1 MTSGIFDTA
10 FIRKRENGSHD
21 LSETFLGSRALICD
35 KLLDI
40 ERKASFVEFT
50 VVNARGIAVEAAQ
63 IDVSDSYGY
72 PDQLLVSDAQGKAY
86 IGFTES
92 FGRRIKAEVYERDVF
107 SKAERVRI
115 PAAGATGRVEIV
127 LPDSLEEGE
136 Q

>member
-1 MTSGIFDTA
+1 MGDWLHLPHHRAPLTSSPQLFT
-10 FIRKRENGSHD
+10 EQM
-21 LSETFLGSRALICD
+21 LLCQSEVH
-35 KLLDI
+35 LDI

-50 VVNARGIAVEAAQ
+50 VVNARRIAVEAAQ